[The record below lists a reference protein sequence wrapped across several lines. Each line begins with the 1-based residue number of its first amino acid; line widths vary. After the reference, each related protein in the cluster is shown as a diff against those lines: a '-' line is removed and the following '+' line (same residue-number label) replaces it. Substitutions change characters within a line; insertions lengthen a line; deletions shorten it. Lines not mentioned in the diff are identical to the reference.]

1 MGGSGISDFLY
12 YESKFKIYIKKNI
25 FFFFFF
31 FLGAGGGGGGGRRDG
46 GRDGARVRDFF
57 TKNSNLKK
65 IFFWGRSAGRGGVR
79 WADRR
84 TGPSSIYD
92 HFII

>member
-31 FLGAGGGGGGGRRDG
+31 FFLGAGGGGGGGG
-46 GRDGARVRDFF
+46 G
-57 TKNSNLKK
+57 
-65 IFFWGRSAGRGGVR
+65 
-79 WADRR
+79 
-84 TGPSSIYD
+84 TGEGTGLE
-92 HFII
+92 